1 MNMENAKSGYSEITK
16 LTVPNPTFN
25 SEIPVTPNNSK
36 TFTITNGDLIRQK
49 MKSTFQEIFKLQQ
62 NLKSSENDLINFM
75 NSDNDTAPF
84 ETLCRKKLSRQDA
97 QAMEGLLTLKEMKE
111 ALFIHMKGSSSP
123 GVDGFTV
130 NN

>member
-1 MNMENAKSGYSEITK
+1 
-16 LTVPNPTFN
+16 
-25 SEIPVTPNNSK
+25 
-36 TFTITNGDLIRQK
+36 
-49 MKSTFQEIFKLQQ
+49 
-62 NLKSSENDLINFM
+62 M

-130 NN
+130 NNLRAIWSDMEQLTRDALNDSF